1 MNVDEDE
8 SETSSIEI
16 PEPMYNG
23 GIMRRSSIKMVNKN
37 VKRGRGKYVRSNVG
51 KGSTKN
57 YLQRNFDNR
66 CNMWCFHF

>member
-23 GIMRRSSIKMVNKN
+23 GIMRRSSIKMVNKYWDEGEVN
-37 VKRGRGKYVRSNVG
+37 G
-51 KGSTKN
+51 KGFNKN
-57 YLQRNFDNR
+57 YLQRALRILNNR
-66 CNMWCFHF
+66 CSIYGFRM

>member
-23 GIMRRSSIKMVNKN
+23 GIMRRSSIKMVNKYWDEGEVN
-37 VKRGRGKYVRSNVG
+37 G
-51 KGSTKN
+51 
-57 YLQRNFDNR
+57 
-66 CNMWCFHF
+66 